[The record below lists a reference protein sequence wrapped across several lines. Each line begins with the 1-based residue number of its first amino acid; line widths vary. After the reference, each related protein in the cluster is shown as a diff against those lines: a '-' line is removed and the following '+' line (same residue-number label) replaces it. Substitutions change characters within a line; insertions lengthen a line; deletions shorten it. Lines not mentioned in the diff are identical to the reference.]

1 MQDLDRATSLIA
13 DPATGL
19 TPADLR
25 AAALAVCGYATDAED
40 ARELLE
46 GSDLPVEQVARRSG
60 FGSAAVLREHFARIG
75 TSPTAYRRTFAGGSR
90 SPSAVPTQTG

>member
-1 MQDLDRATSLIA
+1 MQDIDLVASLVA

-25 AAALAVCGYATDAED
+25 RAALRVCGYATDSDD

-46 GSDLPVEQVARRSG
+46 ALGLLDD
-60 FGSAAVLREHFARIG
+60 LREQ
-75 TSPTAYRRTFAGGSR
+75 
-90 SPSAVPTQTG
+90 PSLAS

>member
-1 MQDLDRATSLIA
+1 MDPQNDTQ

-25 AAALAVCGYATDAED
+25 RAAVTVCSHASGVDD

-46 GSDLPVEQVARRSG
+46 SLGLLEDLRSHAVAN
-60 FGSAAVLREHFARIG
+60 
-75 TSPTAYRRTFAGGSR
+75 
-90 SPSAVPTQTG
+90 